1 MNTDDIIT
9 NEVNSVQ
16 QNDTVKNK
24 IVHLRIQNR
33 NNRKKITICQ
43 GLENDLNLKKILR
56 YLKKIYSTNGWISI
70 DTDGSEIIMF
80 NGDLR
85 EQVKE
90 FLTKFN
96 IVNKDLIKMHGG

>member
-43 GLENDLNLKKILR
+43 GL
-56 YLKKIYSTNGWISI
+56 
-70 DTDGSEIIMF
+70 
-80 NGDLR
+80 
-85 EQVKE
+85 
-90 FLTKFN
+90 
-96 IVNKDLIKMHGG
+96 